1 MNVKMVE
8 VNITK
13 INPFSLGKVIALIT
27 GVIGLFFGLVGILF
41 AGTQTMGSI
50 GTTEIIAIL
59 SMVLLAPLIY
69 GILGFITGLIAATI
83 FNASSGYIGGLEI
96 EIEEKY
102 D

>member
-1 MNVKMVE
+1 
-8 VNITK
+8 
-13 INPFSLGKVIALIT
+13 
-27 GVIGLFFGLVGILF
+27 
-41 AGTQTMGSI
+41 MGSI